1 MFKELYSFGVY
12 FKRPISIIMKPLT
25 FSLALVII
33 LGISLDTQAQLR
45 KNLPTPYDYSGPIIN
60 RTTPTVQHSL
70 NQFFQKINVQMSHSY
85 EMSFAAYGGGVQNI
99 NAYTNTLQF
108 AFSPKLQGR
117 VDVSFLHSPF
127 GGNTPGFSSN
137 ANGIQ
142 QGFSPQVMIRN
153 AELNYQISDKAF
165 LRVQYQQLPNTM
177 GYNPYSR
184 FNPYRSYGMWY

>member
-1 MFKELYSFGVY
+1 MKSFSY
-12 FKRPISIIMKPLT
+12 L
-25 FSLALVII
+25 LVLFIL

-127 GGNTPGFSSN
+127 GGNTPGFGSN
-137 ANGIQ
+137 GNRIQ
-142 QGFSPQVMIRN
+142 QGFSPQIMIRN
-153 AELNYQISDKAF
+153 AELKYQISDKAF
-165 LRVQYQQLPNTM
+165 LRVQYQQMPNLM

>member
-1 MFKELYSFGVY
+1 
-12 FKRPISIIMKPLT
+12 MKPLT

-117 VDVSFLHSPF
+117 VDVSFLHSPLAE
-127 GGNTPGFSSN
+127 TPL
-137 ANGIQ
+137 ALVRMQ
-142 QGFSPQVMIRN
+142 M
-153 AELNYQISDKAF
+153 E
-165 LRVQYQQLPNTM
+165 
-177 GYNPYSR
+177 
-184 FNPYRSYGMWY
+184 FNKVSALK

>member
-1 MFKELYSFGVY
+1 MCRELYSFGYTV
-12 FKRPISIIMKPLT
+12 KRPISNIMKPLT

-45 KNLPTPYDYSGPIIN
+45 KNLPTRYDYSGPIIN

-85 EMSFAAYGGGVQNI
+85 EMSFAAHGGGVQNI

-108 AFSPKLQGR
+108 AFSPKLQGK

-127 GGNTPGFSSN
+127 GGNTPGFGSN
-137 ANGIQ
+137 TNGIQ

-165 LRVQYQQLPNTM
+165 LKVQYQQLPNIM
-177 GYNPYSR
+177 GYNSYSR

>member
-165 LRVQYQQLPNTM
+165 LRVQYQRLPNTM